1 MARFCT
7 RWIGWVAVALALL
20 AAGAAWGQVKSLKAV
35 AAGGVRYVA
44 LKDLAGMYGLPLT
57 APKAKTLLVAG
68 QYVRLEF
75 QEEGRQA
82 VVNGTSVWLHTP
94 VAKIR
99 GQWSVSDADAQYV
112 IDPLVRPSAYLG
124 GRGIAT
130 VALDAGH
137 GGKDPGAISD
147 ANLQEKDLS
156 LDIARRVKAHLAAAG
171 IRVAMTRE
179 KDVFLELADRPALAG
194 KAKADL
200 FVSIHL
206 NATGTKSVRGVET
219 FGITAAGFASTAGGT
234 GSKAAVP
241 NNQFNHSGT
250 ILAYQIQKALTGITR
265 AEDRGVKRARFAVL
279 RESRMPAALVE
290 CGFLTN
296 PGEAQKMGTPSY
308 RETVAQGVAQG
319 ILNYLALVQRAKGGA
334 GAPLLQAR
342 GAAGVPGAAGTPAG
356 MAGVAGA
363 VSAQGP
369 TPGRGPLPMAS
380 RDMGGKP
387 GTAVPAGVPAG
398 TVVGSSPGASSQPA
412 GTTLSAPPPP
422 AVPAPAASA
431 PVAAP
436 AVAPPTAPAV
446 APGQGILQPAAG
458 PLPPTGKVPGRPPVA
473 VAPPPRSMLNPAL
486 MQHQP

>member
-1 MARFCT
+1 MAKFGS
-7 RWIGWVAVALALL
+7 RWFGWAAAVAALL
-20 AAGAAWGQVKSLKAV
+20 VAASAWGQVKSLKAV

-99 GQWSVSDADAQYV
+99 GQWSISDADAQYV

-124 GRGIAT
+124 GRGFAT

-137 GGKDPGAISD
+137 GGKDPGAMSD

-156 LDIARRVKAHLAAAG
+156 LDIARRVRAHLAAAG
-171 IRVAMTRE
+171 VRVAMTRD
-179 KDVFLELADRPALAG
+179 KDVFLELVDRPAAAA
-194 KAKADL
+194 KIKADL

-219 FGITAAGFASTAGGT
+219 FGIAAAGFASTAGGA

-279 RESRMPAALVE
+279 RESKMPAALVE

-296 PGEAQKMGTPSY
+296 PTEAQKLGTPSY

-319 ILNYLALVQRAKGGA
+319 ILNYLALVRRAKGGA
-334 GAPLLQAR
+334 AAPVLQAPGAPM
-342 GAAGVPGAAGTPAG
+342 PGTTS
-356 MAGVAGA
+356 AGVAGA

-369 TPGRGPLPMAS
+369 TPTHNGPLPMAS

-387 GTAVPAGVPAG
+387 GTAVPAGVRPG
-398 TVVGSSPGASSQPA
+398 TVVGSSPGASAQPA
-412 GTTLSAPPPP
+412 GTTLSAPPPTAPAPTVAPSAAPQAAP
-422 AVPAPAASA
+422 AVPAA
-431 PVAAP
+431 
-436 AVAPPTAPAV
+436 
-446 APGQGILQPAAG
+446 QGIQPAAG
-458 PLPPTGKVPGRPPVA
+458 PLPPMGKAPGRPPVA

>member
-1 MARFCT
+1 MARNGKI
-7 RWIGWVAVALALL
+7 WIGWAAAALAVLV
-20 AAGAAWGQVKSLKAV
+20 AGAAWGQVKSLKAV
-35 AAGGVRYVA
+35 AAGGVRYVT

-57 APKAKTLLVAG
+57 APKAKTLLIAG

-75 QEEGRQA
+75 PEEGRQA
-82 VVNGTSVWLHTP
+82 VVNGTTVWLHTP
-94 VAKIR
+94 VTKVR
-99 GQWSVSDADAQYV
+99 GQWSISDADAQYV

-124 GRGIAT
+124 GRGAAT

-147 ANLQEKDLS
+147 GKLQEKDAA
-156 LDIARRVKAHLAAAG
+156 LDIARRVRAHLAAAG
-171 IRVAMTRE
+171 VRVAMTRD
-179 KDVFLELADRPALAG
+179 KDVFLELADRPAAAA
-194 KAKADL
+194 KVKADL

-219 FGITAAGFASTAGGT
+219 FGIAAAGFASTAGGA

-250 ILAYQIQKALTGITR
+250 ILAYQIQKAVTGITR

-279 RESRMPAALVE
+279 RESKMPAALVE

-296 PGEAQKMGTPSY
+296 PTESQKMATPSY

-319 ILNYLALVQRAKGGA
+319 ILNYLALVNRAKA
-334 GAPLLQAR
+334 ANGAPLLQAR
-342 GAAGVPGAAGTPAG
+342 GPAAVPGAAGVANPA
-356 MAGVAGA
+356 A
-363 VSAQGP
+363 AQGP
-369 TPGRGPLPMAS
+369 APVQNGPLPMAS

-387 GTAVPAGVPAG
+387 GTAVPAGVPPG
-398 TVVGSSPGASSQPA
+398 TVVGSSPGASARPA
-412 GTTLSAPPPP
+412 GTTLSAPPPIAPVPIAPAPTVAPMTTPQAVP
-422 AVPAPAASA
+422 AVPAA
-431 PVAAP
+431 
-436 AVAPPTAPAV
+436 
-446 APGQGILQPAAG
+446 QGIQPTAG
-458 PLPPTGKVPGRPPVA
+458 PLQPTGQAPRRPPVA

>member
-1 MARFCT
+1 MARFGS
-7 RWIGWVAVALALL
+7 RWFGWAAAALAMLV
-20 AAGAAWGQVKSLKAV
+20 AASAWGQVKSLKAV

-82 VVNGTSVWLHTP
+82 VVNGTTVWLHTP
-94 VAKIR
+94 VVKVR
-99 GQWSVSDADAQYV
+99 GQWSISDADAQYV

-124 GRGIAT
+124 GRGFAT

-147 ANLQEKDLS
+147 GKLQEKDLS
-156 LDIARRVKAHLAAAG
+156 LDLARRVRAHLAAAG
-171 IRVAMTRE
+171 VRVAMTRDS
-179 KDVFLELADRPALAG
+179 DVFLELADRPAAAA
-194 KAKADL
+194 KVKADL
-200 FVSIHL
+200 FVSLHL

-219 FGITAAGFASTAGGT
+219 FGITAAGFASTAGGA

-250 ILAYQIQKALTGITR
+250 ILAYQIQKAVTGITR

-279 RESRMPAALVE
+279 RESKMPAALVE

-296 PGEAQKMGTPSY
+296 PTEAQKMGTPSY

-319 ILNYLALVQRAKGGA
+319 ILNYLALVRRAKGGA
-334 GAPLLQAR
+334 AAPVLQAPGAPM
-342 GAAGVPGAAGTPAG
+342 PGTAGTPAG
-356 MAGVAGA
+356 VAGVAGA

-369 TPGRGPLPMAS
+369 TPVHNGPLPMAS

-387 GTAVPAGVPAG
+387 GTAVPAGVRPG
-398 TVVGSSPGASSQPA
+398 TVVGSSPGASAQPA

-422 AVPAPAASA
+422 VTPA
-431 PVAAP
+431 
-436 AVAPPTAPAV
+436 PTAPAPTAV
-446 APGQGILQPAAG
+446 PPAPQAVPPAQGIPPAVG
-458 PLPPTGKVPGRPPVA
+458 PLPPPGQVPRRPPVA